1 VDRDELEFLISQH
14 FDGTLS
20 AEESTRLHAH
30 LAADAGAQSLYNDHA
45 KLDDALRNS
54 RDVLAIDEA
63 WLTAQISDAIDEG
76 NAKPIR
82 INHWS
87 WAAPLAMAA
96 CLLIGLTL
104 GVVFLR
110 DNTEK
115 PIAAVPPALPGPQIA
130 QIVISGN
137 PSAPMPAAGYASVS
151 VGVPAN
157 LTPQI
162 VSALY
167 LSRDLSESRVKIQAA
182 GQRSDAFD

>member
-14 FDGTLS
+14 FDGTLAADES
-20 AEESTRLHAH
+20 ARLQAH
-30 LAADAGAQSLYNDHA
+30 LSADAGAQSLFDDHA
-45 KLDDALRNS
+45 KLDGALRAS
-54 RDVLAIDEA
+54 REVLSIDEA
-63 WLTAQISDAIDEG
+63 WLSAQISDAIDES
-76 NAKPIR
+76 NAQPIR
-82 INHWS
+82 IARWA

-104 GVVFLR
+104 GIVFLR

-115 PIAAVPPALPGPQIA
+115 QIAAVPQPPTTPQIA
-130 QIVISGN
+130 QIVVTGT
-137 PSAPMPAAGYASVS
+137 PATPRPTEGYASVS

-167 LSRDLSESRVKIQAA
+167 LSRDLSESRVRIQAA
-182 GQRSDAFD
+182 GQRSDFD